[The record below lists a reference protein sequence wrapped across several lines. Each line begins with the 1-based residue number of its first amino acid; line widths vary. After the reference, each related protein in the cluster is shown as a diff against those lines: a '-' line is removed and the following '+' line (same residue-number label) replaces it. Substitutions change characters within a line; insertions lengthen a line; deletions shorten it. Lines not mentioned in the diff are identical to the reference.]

1 VALMRHRI
9 ASVIIAVRRS
19 YSGPG
24 HALMPPIARQL
35 RRMTPSAAVMSDQ
48 QASGQQDHRG
58 PGVLVPQVL
67 PPLAPLVGYLVV
79 AAFPPD
85 HALRVRA
92 A

>member
-58 PGVLVPQVL
+58 PVCWSRRSFHHSHRSSATWSWRPSRQIM
-67 PPLAPLVGYLVV
+67 
-79 AAFPPD
+79 
-85 HALRVRA
+85 R
-92 A
+92 